1 MAWVILVISGMFEV
15 VWAFALAAR
24 SMKLWLRAVI
34 FVFGGVVSMG
44 GLALALRTIPV
55 GVGYAVWIGA
65 GAVTTVVVSFMR
77 GHEKPTALR
86 LACVFLVVAGVVGLQ
101 VMV

>member
-1 MAWVILVISGMFEV
+1 M

-34 FVFGGVVSMG
+34 FVIGGVVSMG
-44 GLALALRTIPV
+44 GLALALRMIPV

-65 GAVTTVVVSFMR
+65 GAVTTVVVSLIR

-86 LACVFLVVAGVVGLQ
+86 LVCVFLVVAGVVGLQ
-101 VMV
+101 VMA

>member
-1 MAWVILVISGMFEV
+1 MLVVSGMFEV
-15 VWAFALAAR
+15 LWAYALAAR

-34 FVFGGVVSMG
+34 FVIGGVVSMG

-65 GAVTTVVVSFMR
+65 GAVTTVVVSFIR

-86 LACVFLVVAGVVGLQ
+86 LVCVFLVVVGVVGLQ
-101 VMV
+101 VMA

>member
-1 MAWVILVISGMFEV
+1 MFEV
-15 VWAFALAAR
+15 LWAYALAAR

-34 FVFGGVVSMG
+34 FVIGGVVSMG

-101 VMV
+101 VMA